1 MKTLTTILAGALAT
15 LGLATAAHATGAHA
29 TGAHATTVEKGEA
42 RLAKMLEGRV
52 AGQPVKC
59 ITAMRSNDLQV
70 IDMVGLVYDAGDT
83 IYVARPN
90 DPRSLSSDDAVIINR
105 QGSQL
110 CTSDVTRTFDRYN
123 GNISGVVFLQDFV
136 PYKKQG

>member
-1 MKTLTTILAGALAT
+1 MKTLNTILAAALAT
-15 LGLATAAHATGAHA
+15 TLATGSVTASASS
-29 TGAHATTVEKGEA
+29 ATTAEKGEA

-70 IDMVGLVYDAGDT
+70 IDLVGLVYDAGDT
-83 IYVARPN
+83 VYVARPN
-90 DPRSLSSDDAVIINR
+90 DPRSLGTDDAVIIER
-105 QGSQL
+105 QGGQL